1 MNYVNLKVDYKA
13 LLINPQFEE
22 SYSDILNLQ
31 QQHKIIIKS

>member
-13 LLINPQFEE
+13 LINQQFEE